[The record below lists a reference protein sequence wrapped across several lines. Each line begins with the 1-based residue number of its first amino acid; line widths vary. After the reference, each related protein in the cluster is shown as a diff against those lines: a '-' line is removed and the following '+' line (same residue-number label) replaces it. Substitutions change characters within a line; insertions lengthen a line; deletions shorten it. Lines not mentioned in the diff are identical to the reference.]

1 MSPQKISQHLW
12 PHNMLGMLDP
22 SSVTSCL
29 GAKKIIG
36 KFPWAIT
43 VNGLPPELL
52 DPFPFPGQPGPSSV
66 SSGPPE
72 TGDTGLGRMNI
83 SGLLMFNVWI
93 KCLKSD
99 GQLDVWS
106 QWIFETK
113 IYHWS
118 HQHPSTNVKQ
128 CLGLNHSHAIPT
140 QRPGE
145 RDEMHL
151 PSRADWGGCQE
162 LGLEVQL

>member
-29 GAKKIIG
+29 GAKKIG
-36 KFPWAIT
+36 KIPLSHHRQWTTIRIAGPLPVPWASR
-43 VNGLPPELL
+43 
-52 DPFPFPGQPGPSSV
+52 PSSV

-83 SGLLMFNVWI
+83 SGLLMFNVWN

-113 IYHWS
+113 IYQWS
-118 HQHPSTNVKQ
+118 HQHPSTNVNQ
-128 CLGLNHSHAIPT
+128 CWGLNHSHAIPT